1 MQGLLQRLRGQPRL
15 FVGLVILFA
24 FLANAAL
31 RLGFFDGLERQAYDL
46 RVRATVPGT
55 LDDRVV
61 IADIDEKSL
70 KALGRWPWN
79 REVVGNM
86 VSTLTDHYQVRV
98 IGFDVVF
105 AEPEKNSGLALL
117 TELAQGPLQNDAAFL
132 REFSARTDA
141 LDHDGRFARAVAG
154 RNVVMGMVFNQ
165 GSGNN
170 LNALPPPYATLPDAE
185 ARALRD
191 LPQPRSYTANLD
203 ALSKNAR
210 ATGFFD
216 NPAID
221 ADGIFR
227 RVPLFQLYDG
237 KLYPSLALATVHMA
251 LGAPRLIPAMQNNG
265 GYTAFEGVTLELG
278 EAGNLH
284 IPSDAHSNVLVPW
297 RGRHGDAFNY
307 YSIIDILEKK
317 VAPEELKDRIVL
329 VGTTA
334 PGLLDLR
341 STPLEKTYPGVEVH
355 ANIISGIL
363 DDMVRHEPAWVLGV
377 EVLMLLVVGFVTLLL
392 TTRLAPVGQ
401 VAVSIGIGVTV
412 IAVNFMAWN
421 GGLVLPLASVLL
433 LLALLFTS
441 NMAFGYF
448 VEAQGKRSITRL
460 FGQYVPP
467 DLVEE
472 MAQHPESITLEGE
485 SRELTV
491 LFSDVRDFTSISEG
505 LSATELSAL
514 MNAYL
519 TAMTRLIHKH
529 RGTIDKY
536 MGDAI
541 MAFWGAPVRDAN
553 HARLALQTAM
563 DMQAD
568 LVQLQVDFRARGW
581 PALHIGIGLNTG
593 PMNVGNMGSE
603 FRMAYTVMGDAV
615 NLGSRLEG
623 LSKNYGVT
631 IVVSES
637 TRNAVA
643 DYAYRTLDCVRVKGK
658 LEPVR
663 IYEPVGPADAL
674 DPATRADLEEWDA
687 ILAAYCHQ
695 QWDEADARLRALI
708 ARDDRP
714 LYRLYAERIA
724 QFRLAPPPAPW
735 DGVYTYT
742 TK

>member
-31 RLGFFDGLERQAYDL
+31 RLGLFDGLERQAYDL

-79 REVVGNM
+79 RNVVGQM

-132 REFSARTDA
+132 REFSARTEA
-141 LDHDGRFARAVAG
+141 LDHDGSFARAVTG

-203 ALSKNAR
+203 ALSKSAR

-377 EVLMLLVVGFVTLLL
+377 EVLMLLVVGLVTLLL

-401 VAVSIGIGVTV
+401 VAVSLGIGVAV
-412 IAVNFMAWN
+412 IALNFMAWN

-568 LVQLQVDFRARGW
+568 LVQLQTDFRARGW

-631 IVVSES
+631 IVVSEA
-637 TRNAVA
+637 TRAAVPE
-643 DYAYRTLDCVRVKGK
+643 YTYRGLDRVRVKGK

-663 IYEPVGPADAL
+663 IYEPVGPTDAL
-674 DPATRADLEEWDA
+674 DPATRATLEDWEA
-687 ILAAYCHQ
+687 VLAAYYEQ